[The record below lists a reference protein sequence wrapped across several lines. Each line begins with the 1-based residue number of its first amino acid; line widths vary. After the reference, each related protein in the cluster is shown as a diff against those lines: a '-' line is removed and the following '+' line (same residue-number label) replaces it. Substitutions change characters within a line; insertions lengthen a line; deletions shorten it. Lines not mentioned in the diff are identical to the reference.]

1 MKTILVAIVISLLLS
16 GCSLFQTKEPEVRTV
31 YKFIR
36 VPSEMS
42 EKVSINPPPEP
53 VYYSKLPWDKQEE
66 LLMSLV
72 QDRMQQ
78 IGVCNARLQAIDTW
92 SGKQLKIYEPA
103 NP

>member
-1 MKTILVAIVISLLLS
+1 MRTIIAVIILALLLS
-16 GCSLFQTKEPEVRTV
+16 GCGLFQTKQPEERTI

-36 VPSEMS
+36 VPTEMT
-42 EKVSINPPPEP
+42 EKVSISPPPEP

-66 LLMSLV
+66 LLMFLL

-78 IGVCNARLQAIDTW
+78 VGVCNARLRAINIW
-92 SGKQLKIYEPA
+92 SVGQLKIYEPA